1 MRASSKYILE
11 FRSLFLLLLDEDP
24 EILESS
30 LSCLL
35 KLCKQPGFMRG
46 INKKEIFPKLINLL
60 GRSNN
65 FTVLKRAAKLFIAM
79 LEEVDVADHEKFA
92 KKELTNLL
100 EIVKQNEHSSE
111 RFSRTARLLF
121 KSLRIVTVF
130 N

>member
-1 MRASSKYILE
+1 
-11 FRSLFLLLLDEDP
+11 
-24 EILESS
+24 
-30 LSCLL
+30 
-35 KLCKQPGFMRG
+35 MRG

-79 LEEVDVADHEKFA
+79 LEEVDVADHVKFS

-121 KSLRIVTVF
+121 KSLRIVNLYDLDVTVF
-130 N
+130 NEFIKHTDENFYQINEKTRSHMT